1 MLGKRNIV
9 MNCKLCVKWEIKFG
23 SCKKFS
29 LISLINSFSNYCL
42 FNVKSCF
49 KSMMHLTA
57 IEKEEQEQVEK
68 LGGKLQ
74 TEKDYCS
81 K

>member
-1 MLGKRNIV
+1 
-9 MNCKLCVKWEIKFG
+9 
-23 SCKKFS
+23 
-29 LISLINSFSNYCL
+29 
-42 FNVKSCF
+42 
-49 KSMMHLTA
+49 MMHLTA

-81 K
+81 KWCIEIPETLKY